1 MKTYQKLNR
10 YPLGA
15 IHAMGFLRDQMLR
28 GKNGM
33 SGHLHELEP
42 GMIADPY
49 INKTYVHAWSDG
61 NQSGWGGEISG
72 NYWTGYIQFA
82 YTLNDPE
89 MIAIATDW
97 VNTMLKKQKP
107 DGYLGTYYEEDAK
120 IHEDYNGWGTA
131 CAMRGLIAFYE
142 ATERRDVLDAVHRCM
157 LWFCENWAGDNKTCY
172 GGPFLIE
179 PMVFTY
185 YHTGDERLRAYAED
199 YLQFLCKHDI
209 FKLSYKSMLT
219 ERFHYNSNHSAG
231 LGTTGRLPALVYSV
245 TGKEE
250 YLQATARRIGQIYD
264 KTVQITGSPACNMEY
279 AAPVGAI
286 TETEYCSYAFYNAMY
301 SYMSFITGDAKYG
314 DMMEQMFYNG
324 AQGARKKDEK
334 AIAYMSSPNQ
344 IFATDTSSN
353 SYRDYQVYAPCYP
366 TSCCPVNA
374 VAVVPEFVRG
384 MLLHDDSDNVYV
396 MAYGPC
402 TLRHGDTALTL
413 DTLYPFRNS
422 VSVRIECEKQFALHL
437 KIPVWCKGYSVTVN
451 GETINHTEKDGF
463 VTVLRIWKSG
473 DTVTITFRAE
483 VETVVICDD
492 DNAGKHPIAI
502 RYGALVFS
510 YHIPEKWTPIKGNP
524 MTPLP
529 DGWSW
534 YNVTPSFEEANVS
547 DPYEQLGLR
556 RNQISWNVAIDEN
569 LEAKDFTV
577 EEIPTD
583 GYVWENPPIRLH
595 THCYKA
601 PYMYPIYPD
610 KTCETNEAY
619 QYVTERLPLTLEP
632 YGCTNLRITYFPK
645 ADLCQK

>member
-1 MKTYQKLNR
+1 MKIYQKLNR

-15 IHAMGFLRDQMLR
+15 IQAGGFLRDQMLR
-28 GKNGM
+28 GKDGM
-33 SGHLHELEP
+33 CGHLHELEP

-49 INKTYVHAWSDG
+49 INKSYVKAWGDG
-61 NQSGWGGEISG
+61 DQSGWGGEISG

-89 MIAIATDW
+89 MIAVATDW
-97 VNTMLKKQKP
+97 VDTMIKKQKP

-120 IHEDYNGWGTA
+120 IYEDYNGWGTA

-142 ATERRDVLDAVHRCM
+142 ATGRADVLEAVHRCM
-157 LWFCENWAGDNKTCY
+157 LWFCENWAGDKKTCY

-199 YLQFLCKHDI
+199 YLQFLCTHDI

-219 ERFHYNSNHSAG
+219 ERFHYNSNHSAA
-231 LGTTGRLPALVYSV
+231 LGTTGRLPALVYSI

-250 YLQATARRIGQIYD
+250 YLQATERRIGQIYD

-279 AAPVGAI
+279 AAPIGAV
-286 TETEYCSYAFYNAMY
+286 TETEYCSFAFYNALY
-301 SYMSFITGDAKYG
+301 SYMSFITGDTKYG
-314 DMMEQMFYNG
+314 DWMEQMFYNG

-344 IFATDTSSN
+344 IFATDLSSH
-353 SYRDYQVYAPCYP
+353 SLRDYQVYAPCYP

-374 VAVVPEFVRG
+374 VAVIPEFVRG
-384 MLLHDDSDNVYV
+384 MLLHDEENNVYA

-422 VSVRIECEKQFALHL
+422 VSIRIDCEKQFSLHL
-437 KIPVWCKGYSVTVN
+437 KIPAWCKSYSITVN
-451 GETINHTEKDGF
+451 GETVESTAKDGF
-463 VTVLRIWKSG
+463 ATVLRSWKSG
-473 DTVTITFRAE
+473 DTVTITFQAE
-483 VETVVICDD
+483 VETVIIRDD
-492 DNAGKHPIAI
+492 DNAGKHPLAI

-510 YHIPEKWTPIKGNP
+510 YHIPEEWIPIQGNP

-534 YNVTPSFEEANVS
+534 YNVNPHFEEAKVS
-547 DPYEQLGLR
+547 DPHEQLGLR
-556 RNQISWNVAIDEN
+556 RNQISWNIALDEN
-569 LEAKDFTV
+569 LTAKDFTV
-577 EEIPTD
+577 EELPAN

-601 PYMYPIYPD
+601 PYMFPVYPH
-610 KTCETNEAY
+610 KTYETNEAY
-619 QYVTERLPLTLEP
+619 QYVTDRLPLVLEP
-632 YGCTNLRITYFPK
+632 YGCTNLRITYVPT
-645 ADLCQK
+645 ADLKK